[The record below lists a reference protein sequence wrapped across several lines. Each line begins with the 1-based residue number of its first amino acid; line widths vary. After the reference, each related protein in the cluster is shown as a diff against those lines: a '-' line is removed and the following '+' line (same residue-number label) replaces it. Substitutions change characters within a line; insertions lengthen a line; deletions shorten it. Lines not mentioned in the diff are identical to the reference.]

1 MLLEKPNEQ
10 GEVLTFKIVSGE
22 EIVARLDSESET
34 EYVLLK
40 PMMIV
45 IQPDSVG
52 LGPFMFSMDP
62 QGKFHLMK
70 NSVVCSGKTEA
81 EIAKQYISTTTGVAL
96 QQEAIMTLHEEIVQA
111 YNNYLKEAETF
122 EDKNVKAA
130 AARARKAL
138 GDLGKLTKDRRKEIQ
153 DRKNEM

>member
-1 MLLEKPNEQ
+1 
-10 GEVLTFKIVSGE
+10 
-22 EIVARLDSESET
+22 
-34 EYVLLK
+34 
-40 PMMIV
+40 
-45 IQPDSVG
+45 
-52 LGPFMFSMDP
+52 
-62 QGKFHLMK
+62 
-70 NSVVCSGKTEA
+70 
-81 EIAKQYISTTTGVAL
+81 
-96 QQEAIMTLHEEIVQA
+96 MTLHDEIVQA